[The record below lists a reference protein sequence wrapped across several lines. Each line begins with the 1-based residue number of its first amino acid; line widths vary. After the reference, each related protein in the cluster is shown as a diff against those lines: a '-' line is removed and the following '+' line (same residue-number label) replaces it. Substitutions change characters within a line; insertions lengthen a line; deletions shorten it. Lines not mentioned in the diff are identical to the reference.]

1 MTATGSDHRIAVER
15 ALARIIAG
23 QPEALRSDPDR
34 VEGVLRDEVPRAAR
48 EIAAIAAVQRAGIG
62 SRSAEEVLRVLR
74 EDTPVSVD
82 LAAWAVGV
90 WQRSGGAAA
99 AAPTQPGA
107 QPGQDDWIGDG
118 AAGRWV
124 ADDSDLREPGP
135 RAGQRHEGAVGT
147 GGAAGTGGTAG
158 TNDKD
163 RAGGLHAPAQAPTLW
178 QTAGLWATANR
189 GLVGAAL
196 AALLVALVAMR
207 LFTPSVEITDVAVDS
222 PFVGDGQNRA
232 VRVSFNARNAIVKRV
247 EVTIAQTNGKWRRT
261 EWSYDVTPQERA
273 QGVASSGSLSYGD
286 IREPVRSVFLYR
298 LIYDDGQRSAPFSR
312 EIVVLPI
319 PSSRPVLKQI
329 TLPAQFRPGRWFEVG
344 VAFDDPDGDAEAL
357 EVTVVSSTLTWKQ
370 RQFVDRHPE
379 IKGLKSGSFNWRMY
393 VDNSNQTV
401 LDFVLIDARGNR
413 SEPLR
418 KELNFR

>member
-1 MTATGSDHRIAVER
+1 MTATGSAPRIAVER
-15 ALARIIAG
+15 ALGRIIAG
-23 QPEALRSDPDR
+23 QPHALRDDPDR

-48 EIAAIAAVQRAGIG
+48 EIAAIAAVQRAGIA
-62 SRSAEEVLRVLR
+62 SRSAEEVLKALR
-74 EDTPVSVD
+74 EDTPVSAD

-99 AAPTQPGA
+99 AAQPRA
-107 QPGQDDWIGDG
+107 ETGQDDWIGDST
-118 AAGRWV
+118 ARRWV
-124 ADDSDLREPGP
+124 ADDSDLLEPGP
-135 RAGQRHEGAVGT
+135 VEGHRAGGA
-147 GGAAGTGGTAG
+147 GGAAGLHGPAG
-158 TNDKD
+158 
-163 RAGGLHAPAQAPTLW
+163 APTLW
-178 QTAGLWATANR
+178 QRASLWAMSHRRLA
-189 GLVGAAL
+189 GAAL

-207 LFTPSVEITDVAVDS
+207 LFTPSVEITDVALDG

-232 VRVSFNARNAIVKRV
+232 VLVSFNARNATVKRV
-247 EVTIAQTNGKWRRT
+247 EVNIAQTNGKWRRT

-273 QGVASSGSLSYGD
+273 KGMASSGSLSYGD

-298 LIYDDGQRSAPFSR
+298 LIYDDGQRSAPFR
-312 EIVVLPI
+312 KEIVILPV

-329 TLPAQFRPGRWFEVG
+329 TLPGQFRPGRWFEVG
-344 VAFDDPDGDAEAL
+344 VAFEDPDGDAETL

-418 KELNFR
+418 KALNFQ